1 MLILYILNMY
11 SINGEY
17 RVWGDKVKI
26 LISNSSKLPI
36 YEQIVNSIKEAII
49 NGTLNPNE
57 KLPSIRSL
65 AKDLNISVITTKRA
79 YDELERQGFIETVG
93 GKGCYVSYYNKE
105 LVYEEKLKEIEEKL
119 EDILNISRSIKLK
132 KSDIKNMIDLLYEGE

>member
-1 MLILYILNMY
+1 M
-11 SINGEY
+11 
-17 RVWGDKVKI
+17 WGDIVKI

-36 YEQIVNSIKEAII
+36 YEQIVNSIKEAIVQ
-49 NGTLNPNE
+49 GELAPNE

-79 YDELERQGFIETVG
+79 YEELENQGFIETVG
-93 GKGCYVSYYNKE
+93 GKGCYVSFFNKE

-119 EDILNISRSIKLK
+119 QEVLAIARSIKLD
-132 KSDIKNMIDLLYEGE
+132 KSDIQSMIDLFYEGD

>member
-1 MLILYILNMY
+1 M
-11 SINGEY
+11 
-17 RVWGDKVKI
+17 KI

-49 NGTLNPNE
+49 SGNLSPNE

>member
-1 MLILYILNMY
+1 M
-11 SINGEY
+11 
-17 RVWGDKVKI
+17 WGDKVKI

-49 NGTLNPNE
+49 NGTLSPNE

>member
-1 MLILYILNMY
+1 M
-11 SINGEY
+11 
-17 RVWGDKVKI
+17 KI

-36 YEQIVNSIKEAII
+36 YEQIVNSIKEAIVQ
-49 NGTLNPNE
+49 GELAPNE

-79 YDELERQGFIETVG
+79 YEELENQGFIETVG
-93 GKGCYVSYYNKE
+93 GKGCYVSFFNKE

-119 EDILNISRSIKLK
+119 QEVLAIARSIKLD
-132 KSDIKNMIDLLYEGE
+132 KSEIQRMTDLFYEGD

>member
-1 MLILYILNMY
+1 M
-11 SINGEY
+11 
-17 RVWGDKVKI
+17 KI

-49 NGTLNPNE
+49 NEILSPNE

>member
-1 MLILYILNMY
+1 M
-11 SINGEY
+11 
-17 RVWGDKVKI
+17 RGDNVKI

-49 NGTLNPNE
+49 NGTLSPNE

-119 EDILNISRSIKLK
+119 EDILNISRAIKLK

>member
-1 MLILYILNMY
+1 M
-11 SINGEY
+11 
-17 RVWGDKVKI
+17 KI

-49 NGTLNPNE
+49 NGTLSPNE

-119 EDILNISRSIKLK
+119 EEILNISRSIKLK

>member
-1 MLILYILNMY
+1 M
-11 SINGEY
+11 
-17 RVWGDKVKI
+17 KI
-26 LISNSSKLPI
+26 IISNSSKLPI
-36 YEQIVNSIKEAII
+36 YEQIVSSIKEGII
-49 NGTLNPNE
+49 NGSLEPNE

-79 YDELERQGFIETVG
+79 YDELESQGFIETVG

-119 EDILNISRSIKLK
+119 EEVLSIARSIKLK
-132 KSDIKNMIDLLYEGE
+132 KSDIKNMIDLLYEGD

>member
-1 MLILYILNMY
+1 M
-11 SINGEY
+11 
-17 RVWGDKVKI
+17 KI

-36 YEQIVNSIKEAII
+36 YEQIVKSIKEAII
-49 NGTLNPNE
+49 NGTLSPNE

-79 YDELERQGFIETVG
+79 YDELERQGFIETVV

>member
-1 MLILYILNMY
+1 MVIQIF
-11 SINGEY
+11 
-17 RVWGDKVKI
+17 KVKI

-49 NGTLNPNE
+49 NGTLSPNE

>member
-1 MLILYILNMY
+1 M
-11 SINGEY
+11 
-17 RVWGDKVKI
+17 KI

-49 NGTLNPNE
+49 SGNLSPNE

-119 EDILNISRSIKLK
+119 EDILNISRAIKLK

>member
-1 MLILYILNMY
+1 M
-11 SINGEY
+11 
-17 RVWGDKVKI
+17 WGDKVKI

-49 NGTLNPNE
+49 NGTLSPNE

-119 EDILNISRSIKLK
+119 EEILNISRSIKLK

>member
-1 MLILYILNMY
+1 M
-11 SINGEY
+11 
-17 RVWGDKVKI
+17 KI

-49 NGTLNPNE
+49 SGSLEPNE

-79 YDELERQGFIETVG
+79 YEELESQGFIETVG
-93 GKGCYVSYYNKE
+93 GKGCYVAYFNKE

-119 EDILNISRSIKLK
+119 EEILSIARSIKVSK
-132 KSDIKNMIDLLYEGE
+132 NDIKSMIDLLYEGD

>member
-1 MLILYILNMY
+1 M
-11 SINGEY
+11 
-17 RVWGDKVKI
+17 RGDIVKI

-49 NGTLNPNE
+49 NGTLSPNE

>member
-1 MLILYILNMY
+1 M
-11 SINGEY
+11 
-17 RVWGDKVKI
+17 KI

-36 YEQIVNSIKEAII
+36 YEQIVNSIKKAII
-49 NGTLNPNE
+49 SGDLEPNE

-79 YDELERQGFIETVG
+79 YDELENQGFIETVG

-132 KSDIKNMIDLLYEGE
+132 KSDIKNMIDLLYEGD

>member
-1 MLILYILNMY
+1 M
-11 SINGEY
+11 
-17 RVWGDKVKI
+17 KI

-36 YEQIVNSIKEAII
+36 YEQIVKAIKEAII
-49 NGTLNPNE
+49 SGSLEPNE

-79 YDELERQGFIETVG
+79 YEELENQGFIETVG
-93 GKGCYVSYYNKE
+93 GKGCYVSYFNKE

-119 EDILNISRSIKLK
+119 EDILNIARSIKVSK
-132 KSDIKNMIDLLYEGE
+132 DDIKSMIDLLYEGD

>member
-1 MLILYILNMY
+1 M
-11 SINGEY
+11 
-17 RVWGDKVKI
+17 KI

>member
-1 MLILYILNMY
+1 M
-11 SINGEY
+11 
-17 RVWGDKVKI
+17 KI

-36 YEQIVNSIKEAII
+36 YEQIVKSIKEAII
-49 NGTLNPNE
+49 NGTLSPNE

>member
-1 MLILYILNMY
+1 M
-11 SINGEY
+11 
-17 RVWGDKVKI
+17 KI

-49 NGTLNPNE
+49 SGDLEPNE

-79 YDELERQGFIETVG
+79 YDELESQGFIETVG

-119 EDILNISRSIKLK
+119 EDILNISRAIKLK